1 MLVKVIRVK
10 KPNDIRFGTTQIPYD
25 KTFGQVMALL
35 RKHGCTKIAMAS
47 DISEDE
53 EINKIAFE
61 LNEKSYMIDV
71 PRVFVKKGKYG
82 NYEYNDMIG
91 IRLVYWFLQTM
102 LELVKQR
109 VIDMDQAMLS
119 ARMVRTPYGSM
130 TLGEAVESIPPAE
143 LSDMFSDREALPES
157 EESEQ

>member
-10 KPNDIRFGTTQIPYD
+10 KPNDVRFGTTQIPYE

-35 RKHGCTKIAMAS
+35 RKHGCSKIAMAS
-47 DISEDE
+47 DISEEE

-61 LNEKSYMIDV
+61 LDKKSYVIEV
-71 PRVFVKKGKYG
+71 PRVYVKKGKYG
-82 NYEYNDMIG
+82 NYEYNDKIG
-91 IRLVYWFLQTM
+91 IRLIYWFLQTM
-102 LELVKQR
+102 LEMVKQR
-109 VIDMDQAMLS
+109 VIDLDQLMLS

-130 TLGEAVESIPPAE
+130 TLGEAVETIPSAE

-157 EESEQ
+157 QEE